1 MVYRP
6 QRSLWIPEH
15 LGVGVYKP
23 SDVNKY
29 KRYLDRFRQAV
40 AFSSVADVS
49 PATGTSFTI
58 TITTPATN
66 PVILVGVALDSATA
80 TVSSITSNKT
90 STSISEVKNVRN
102 GTSFAC
108 IWVVVAPQVS
118 VSTILTINLSAS
130 VAYQGA
136 AETFSGADQTTPSPV
151 GDSTSATGTAI
162 TTLTVTPSNLT
173 SNDASFG
180 CGVNTVDGNPNGF
193 STNDRYKNSTTSVN
207 IETGD
212 SSGTTALI
220 ANFALGGLAIE
231 AAVGA
236 RVQVPT
242 GAGGGASPNPP
253 VLVKQAIHRGSFY

>member
-40 AFSSVADVS
+40 AFSSVANVT

-58 TITTPATN
+58 TITTPAAN

-80 TVSSITSNKT
+80 TVSSITSDKT
-90 STSISEVKNVRN
+90 SSSITEVKNVRL
-102 GTSFAC
+102 TASFASV
-108 IWVVVAPQVS
+108 WVVVAPEAS
-118 VSTILTINLSAS
+118 VSTVLTVNLSAS

-136 AETFSGADQTTPSPV
+136 AETFSGTDQTTPSPT
-151 GDSTSATGTAI
+151 GDAVSGMGTAVSSI
-162 TTLTVTPSNLT
+162 TVTPSNLT
-173 SNDASFG
+173 ANDASFG
-180 CGVNTVDGNPNGF
+180 CGVNTVGGDAAGI

-207 IETGD
+207 TQIGD
-212 SSGTTALI
+212 SSGATALV
-220 ANFALGGLAIE
+220 ANWNF
-231 AAVGA
+231 
-236 RVQVPT
+236 PT
-242 GAGGGASPNPP
+242 GAVQVAIGVRIVVAGAAAAKQANPP